1 MSFGRDQLFAAKKRG
16 RGRYMKRRKYRRL
29 WRPTCERVC
38 QDKTMPN
45 GGKGETYALIDPF
58 LARMIRQRGAEGTHG
73 WETYRDSDGPLA

>member
-1 MSFGRDQLFAAKKRG
+1 
-16 RGRYMKRRKYRRL
+16 
-29 WRPTCERVC
+29 
-38 QDKTMPN
+38 MPN